1 MTLIQSL
8 ILGIIQG
15 LTEFLPIS
23 SSGHLVL
30 VPHLLGWQIPESQ
43 VFPFDVLVQL
53 GTLTAVIIYFWK
65 DLLVIIKGFLK
76 ALLDRRPFSTTEA
89 KMGWYLILATI
100 PAVVAGVLIKDK
112 VEAAFNSVTATAL
125 FLIGTALLLGMAELF
140 NKPKKGYRE
149 INWLDSLII
158 GIFQILSLFP
168 GVSRSGSTI
177 AGGMFRKLDRA
188 SSARFSFLMSIPVM
202 LGAGL
207 VSFKDAIQMPD
218 FSSFIPV
225 IIVGFLAALLVGYLS
240 IHWLLTFIKSKPL
253 YIFSIYC
260 ILLAG
265 LVLGLGLINKN
276 IGSASSPNPI
286 DSSITQTQVFT
297 PTEVGSDAAISLE
310 NPLKV
315 GYSPSI
321 SWIIPVLSVCTD
333 AIPGLAMVT
342 EETQDFGSEPNSDM
356 IYIRW
361 GPPRVTPKIAYQVGN
376 ESLAIIVNPA
386 NPLKSLTIT
395 LLSEVY
401 SGQVQTWRD
410 VFEKCPDC
418 FEAPPENEFSEKL
431 IVTYSYSIDQE
442 PQKLFNDKI
451 LNRPSGISKP
461 GILVPSS
468 LEMVSS
474 IEQELNAIGF
484 TGSRSA
490 NGKVKQVV
498 VTDAETTSYLSAPI
512 LAIINQEP
520 TLTKQNWLSCIQ
532 KVLNP

>member
-15 LTEFLPIS
+15 ITEFLPIS

-76 ALLDRRPFSTTEA
+76 ALLDRRPFSTAEA
-89 KMGWYLILATI
+89 KLGWYLILATV
-100 PAVVAGVLIKDK
+100 PASLAGILIKDK

-125 FLIGTALLLGMAELF
+125 FLIGTALLLGMAELL
-140 NKPKKGYRE
+140 NKPKRNYSE
-149 INWLDSLII
+149 INWLDALII

-207 VSFKDAIQMPD
+207 VSFKDAIQMPN
-218 FSSFIPV
+218 FSSFLPV

-253 YIFSIYC
+253 YVFSIYC

-265 LVLGLGLINKN
+265 LVLGLGLINKDTS
-276 IGSASSPNPI
+276 SASSPNPV
-286 DSSITQTQVFT
+286 DSSITQTQLFT
-297 PTEVGSDAAISLE
+297 PTEVLE

-333 AIPGLAMVT
+333 ANPGLEMVT
-342 EETQDFGSEPNSDM
+342 EEIQDFGSEQNSDM

-361 GPPRVTPKIAYQVGN
+361 GPPKITPKIAYQVGN

-386 NPLKSLTIT
+386 NPLKSLTIP
-395 LLSEVY
+395 LLSQVY
-401 SGQVQTWRD
+401 SGQVETWGD

-418 FEAPPENEFSEKL
+418 FEAPPDNEFSEKL

-442 PQKLFNDKI
+442 PQKQFNDNI
-451 LNRPSGISKP
+451 LNRPSGISKS
-461 GILVPSS
+461 GIMVPSS
-468 LEMVSS
+468 LAMVSS
-474 IEQELNAIGF
+474 IEQDLNAIGF

-512 LAIINQEP
+512 LAIMNQEP
-520 TLTKQNWLSCIQ
+520 TLTMQNWISCIQ